1 MSQKDGYT
9 VAFLTKYKVYRFLY
23 KNFWQLFMSTV
34 ADKTTRSATTVHQQ
48 DVQSPFFN
56 RKEDGGFFG
65 NKEGFFPSAKIQ
77 AKLSVS
83 SPDDPQ
89 EKEADAMADQVM
101 RMAEPA
107 AAPASKE
114 EEKLQKKEE
123 ENNGESVLA
132 KPGSK
137 PVLVQAKCKSCEK
150 DEKAQAKLF
159 RMIQRSEEFSSS
171 SMEMSDG
178 DAGSD
183 YSINRKNISLHHSDI
198 VQRSGRGPPQS
209 SIPFEQ
215 SLSSSKGAG
224 SALPGDTRQ
233 FMESRFNAD
242 FSGVRIHTGNH
253 AESMSSQIH
262 AQAFTHG
269 NDIYFNSGKYSPTTG
284 QGSTLLAHELTHT
297 IQQGA
302 SKHNSNPAS
311 TTSSGNSVSAK
322 PISVSRKETIHRSAD
337 VPSQLTNAVEKAK
350 TAEGKIDANKPQA
363 DGNRTGWEKLVEI
376 FKTTFGEDKIIS
388 GSGGSSV
395 EGAVAEQDIKK
406 KREQSGVMVVDTT
419 SKTDK
424 SGIMGTK
431 TGSRDAMPSW
441 CGIFVFWALN
451 KSGVPMPKWKLGERM
466 IKPEAARSPGTTP
479 LPGDIAYRNAFSHF
493 AIVASVNGGTVTTVN
508 GNTAGEDNLGG
519 QVQTKDHPISN
530 WTAFFNPLLIMQ
542 GNLGSG
548 EGSAAEKPKTLEE
561 LRKELANV
569 NRKEE
574 EGHNE
579 ESSTENEEV
588 IQIKPELSNWSVG
601 GGGKL
606 QTGHQHTNN
615 TVDNKIQPKE
625 EEKQQEDDKQSLMS
639 QPVVQK
645 KNANDIHSK
654 CNECNEA
661 ESGEQT
667 GHDVQRK
674 TEITDSSLNSYS
686 KAESSEIS
694 LEMDRGPPLQTK
706 LINGGS
712 GIVQRSVIDD
722 ALEYTS
728 LGALM
733 DCVYVTDLNAT
744 SVCLLGKAS
753 EVAMHIPGY
762 KALRVVLGKDP
773 ITGNRVERNGRNFIE
788 AAFDIMPGGEL
799 LHRKLDEQHQLDA
812 ASEWIDGKIADLESI
827 VNGLF
832 SRFDQFWNRLGITDF
847 GSPFDVLSEGFGIVL
862 DFIEDIIRFAVDAAK
877 ELLEMVKKFLL
888 EKIVEFIKE
897 KTTAYPLLTVIL
909 GEDPITKQKV
919 DRNGTNILNAILEL
933 GGEEGRM
940 QRDQMKDTGTF
951 QKAAAYIDEGI
962 KVFGNLYQTI
972 VDNFGKIWDIVTIDA
987 LMEPVETFTTIYNIF
1002 AQPVIDV
1009 LDFMGRVVK
1018 EILKLIK
1025 DVLFKRISEE
1035 AKKTRGYFL
1044 LTVLIHTDP
1053 FTGEPVPATVENII
1067 HGFMSLMDGGEEQFQ
1082 QMKESGA
1089 IDRAVGKINAAVKKL
1104 NMTLASIIQ
1113 LFIDLWNSFSFSDFL
1128 RPIETFKRIIA
1139 TFGEPIGRLIAFVIE
1154 IVKIVVEVILIIMN
1168 FPFDLINK
1176 IIANAMKSFHLIKA
1190 DPIGFLK
1197 NLLRAIKEGFIQFF
1211 DNILQHLI
1219 QGLVGWLTMELK
1231 DAGVP
1236 ELKDL
1241 SLKGVISWVLEVLGI
1256 SMEKIW
1262 EKLAK
1267 HPKIGPAKVAKI
1279 RGAINTLE
1287 GIWTFIKDVQ
1297 ERGMAAIW
1305 DKIQEQL
1312 SNLWTTVLDA
1322 VKNWIMEKIITQ
1334 VTVKLLSML
1343 DPTGIMAVVNS
1354 CIAIYKAIQSFIKYL
1369 RQMLE
1374 IVSSFVEGVAEIASG
1389 NTKKAADFLE
1399 RTLAKGIPIVIGF
1412 LANQVGL
1419 GGIGKKIGEMIEKA
1433 REMVDKALD
1442 WLVNKA
1448 VETGGKLLE
1457 MGKSAAGALLDWWKG
1472 KSKFKNAAGENH
1484 SVYYREEGT
1493 NLRLVI
1499 ASEEMTIEKYLA
1511 DFPDKENENFKNAMS
1526 ILNEVKI
1533 IAFTPRSE
1541 LTPEQQEANRGK
1553 IAKLSDA
1560 LAKLGGKLEDK
1571 DYPESKDPVCPS
1583 VPPSTNIVDYIVKT
1597 PKAGSKPDQGP
1608 DTGTT
1613 GWKEVYNAGLTKQDK
1628 VADKWVQMHVVTEKL
1643 GGQGAA
1649 NNLVPAPNSI
1659 NTGPFRS
1666 FENNVVELAK
1676 GVSNG
1681 IRNVVWYESKVSYY
1695 DGKYA
1700 SGITAKA
1707 GIYFFKGMKDGK
1719 AEFTKDPSPK
1729 ITGMTNIPL
1738 PELHTSSPA
1747 GGGRYYSL
1755 NHDSGSVLEKIMP
1768 SDLADIVKMNR
1779 YYASIDDLVQVLI
1792 KKGKSDDQ
1800 AKAIVN
1806 GWKAN
1811 PNIVLNNPPTTPPV
1825 QTKLSVSKPDDP
1837 QEKEADET
1845 ADKVMRKTENEAP
1858 VTIQTK
1864 HTSGPA
1870 NATSHSNSF
1879 ERALSSSKGNGD
1891 PLLKDTKQSMED
1903 RFNTDFSNVRIH
1915 TDNDAQQMNKQINAK
1930 AFTHGNDIYFNNGQ
1944 YAPCTAEGGH
1954 LLAHELTH
1962 TIQQGASS
1970 ANVQRKSGKHVPVP
1984 DPPAQV
1990 TSLTTGTFSPT
2001 DTVAE
2006 YIVAGGTGGNVVN
2019 VSFGTYASGTIKIR
2033 KRKDIYE
2040 TVGNVQILPLTLPF
2054 LQPLVN
2060 VGIQPALAVQVKEN
2074 KVSGYI
2080 TTAGAKGGEGTSAI
2094 FDKIKAD
2101 PVMMKWTGLA
2111 FGKSK
2116 LAITNQIEGD
2126 QLRFEVSNINVKLGG
2141 FVDAT
2146 MNIGINNSSF
2156 TVSGSAIVKIRS
2168 LADGNL
2174 NFNRDAA
2181 GNLKGSFKMQTNI
2194 KNFNGVINGEFL
2206 NGIFD
2211 IRGEASYHTEKLK
2224 GTVNIIVTDA
2234 RQAQTLVLQQLEPQ
2248 QISKEAEQRAGVNE
2262 PATGPQPGPRAIAG
2276 WGTLEFSFNKWLTGM
2291 AKVIVDA
2298 EGYVTVHGEITPP
2311 AEVRLFKPK
2320 PYRSPNFVDIHPTFR
2335 WGIPYIADLH
2345 VGLDFLLYA
2354 EAQIGPAVLRDIK
2367 VIGNYSTDPL
2377 LFNDFRI
2384 QATFNMI
2391 GYAGLVF
2398 EFGAHAGVGILGFDV
2413 DLQGTVKATA
2423 GIKGYIDATP
2433 VIGYREK
2440 ADPVEGKKG
2449 EFFIS
2454 GNAELAAQP
2463 FLKLAGSVGV
2473 EVDSP
2478 WPIPNF
2484 GKSWPL
2490 FEKEWA
2496 LPGQFGIGMKLNE
2509 YVLGSEGWP
2518 DVDFNDVKFDEEKF
2532 KDDLIERN
2540 IPPAQDHPKE
2550 KQGGFADKMKGQ
2562 EPAPPPPPVPV
2573 PPKKGKVVKEDEKP
2587 PTASVLEKWQ
2597 VGMKALRELK
2607 DKRDEKPVKGEQLQT
2622 ELKSIKRNKQ
2632 FRELVAT
2639 ASGQNWVLY
2648 AAMQGIDNASGPI
2661 AIKGLPKAE
2670 KPEEEKSAGGKPLH
2684 EKYEPDK
2691 AVKKSAGI
2699 ETLHKLE
2706 KPLLNSGKITKE
2718 EAELVA
2724 AQVKQQHPVF
2734 TSFTVTDGGTK
2745 WDYIYTASE
2754 ATRVNGPVKDEPTL
2768 NIQVKELYKDKDN
2781 DTYYAV
2787 TAVNKTAGTCT
2798 FKILNQPTVPVT
2810 YNISTIQE
2818 NLTKGKW
2825 EKLVPEGSSPAAVG
2839 DLIRAPYRTGKYLAY
2854 IIPKEFDGVVSYK
2867 FRGHS
2872 ATWGNRFREF
2882 VDLLSNNV
2890 IEIIKVD
2897 KDYLRGQT
2905 PSAALQNWAQT
2916 QLPPSAI
2923 DPAFPAY
2930 TVDETANADHI
2941 IPFATII
2948 GLVGF
2953 DLLTAEQQ
2961 ITVLNLLDNFV
2972 ALSPRANKSKG
2983 TKSFVNWTRH
2993 EKLNILVD
3001 TNFRARMIKREAE
3014 AMKALT
3020 DKIQKF
3026 IDLNTLK

>member
-9 VAFLTKYKVYRFLY
+9 VAFLTKYNVFRFLC

-107 AAPASKE
+107 AAPAAKE
-114 EEKLQKKEE
+114 EEKLRKKEE

-322 PISVSRKETIHRSAD
+322 PISVSRKEAIHRSAD

-574 EGHNE
+574 EEHNE

-588 IQIKPELSNWSVG
+588 IQTKPELSNWSVG

-606 QTGHQHTNN
+606 QTGHQYTNN
-615 TVDNKIQPKE
+615 AVDNKIQPKE
-625 EEKQQEDDKQSLMS
+625 EEKQQDDDKQSLMS

-645 KNANDIHSK
+645 KQAYDIHCK
-654 CNECNEA
+654 CNECNE
-661 ESGEQT
+661 EQNHEQP

-674 TEITDSSLNSYS
+674 TETTDSSLNSYTNAETS
-686 KAESSEIS
+686 ESSM
-694 LEMDRGPPLQTK
+694 EMDRGPPLQTK
-706 LINGGS
+706 LINGDS

-812 ASEWIDGKIADLESI
+812 AAEWIDGKIADLESI

-1457 MGKSAAGALLDWWKG
+1457 MGKAAIASLVNWWKG
-1472 KSKFKNAAGENH
+1472 KKEFTGGDGKHHEVFFQGEGD
-1484 SVYYREEGT
+1484 SAVLIIKSDPTPYT
-1493 NLRLVI
+1493 NFLTSYEKELGDG
-1499 ASEEMTIEKYLA
+1499 ASEEVTMDGQKKTKSQVIADAKVVAGEIETEKKKKIATYPGADDKEKETNKAAAIDKLLTKIASISVPLFGEAKDKPKDTEIIVPAGANNNDFATAQEAKLIWNTTKVTGNGSGPDTNAKHAVYDKIDFRQKGGGSYYIRGHLINDNLGGPGKWNNMTALSRTANHEHEEKVESKVKAAFNIGAVVRYKVTASGNQSVKKATASDKDKFTKIA
-1511 DFPDKENENFKNAMS
+1511 DFATALPYLEQITEAESKVPTTLVCEAYTMKKKGEAWEDDK
-1526 ILNEVKI
+1526 KI
-1533 IAFTPRSE
+1533 VVDTITFSVGDYSDYE
-1541 LTPEQQEANRGK
+1541 LG
-1553 IAKLSDA
+1553 
-1560 LAKLGGKLEDK
+1560 KLGGTVTLDLDKLK
-1571 DYPESKDPVCPS
+1571 DEAKKSD
-1583 VPPSTNIVDYIVKT
+1583 
-1597 PKAGSKPDQGP
+1597 
-1608 DTGTT
+1608 
-1613 GWKEVYNAGLTKQDK
+1613 LTFAQFKNQDK
-1628 VADKWVQMHVVTEKL
+1628 IHENSIGLLDATKL
-1643 GGQGAA
+1643 G
-1649 NNLVPAPNSI
+1649 
-1659 NTGPFRS
+1659 
-1666 FENNVVELAK
+1666 E
-1676 GVSNG
+1676 
-1681 IRNVVWYESKVSYY
+1681 
-1695 DGKYA
+1695 
-1700 SGITAKA
+1700 
-1707 GIYFFKGMKDGK
+1707 
-1719 AEFTKDPSPK
+1719 
-1729 ITGMTNIPL
+1729 
-1738 PELHTSSPA
+1738 
-1747 GGGRYYSL
+1747 
-1755 NHDSGSVLEKIMP
+1755 LEKVFTERDRENAKKEELDRI
-1768 SDLADIVKMNR
+1768 SKM
-1779 YYASIDDLVQVLI
+1779 
-1792 KKGKSDDQ
+1792 KKSDDITTWNAFTAGRTFYNIKTDAAFIEVEKEFNVTQ
-1800 AKAIVN
+1800 TGLRKKAIADAST
-1806 GWKAN
+1806 KA
-1811 PNIVLNNPPTTPPV
+1811 
-1825 QTKLSVSKPDDP
+1825 
-1837 QEKEADET
+1837 
-1845 ADKVMRKTENEAP
+1845 
-1858 VTIQTK
+1858 
-1864 HTSGPA
+1864 
-1870 NATSHSNSF
+1870 
-1879 ERALSSSKGNGD
+1879 
-1891 PLLKDTKQSMED
+1891 
-1903 RFNTDFSNVRIH
+1903 
-1915 TDNDAQQMNKQINAK
+1915 
-1930 AFTHGNDIYFNNGQ
+1930 
-1944 YAPCTAEGGH
+1944 
-1954 LLAHELTH
+1954 
-1962 TIQQGASS
+1962 
-1970 ANVQRKSGKHVPVP
+1970 
-1984 DPPAQV
+1984 
-1990 TSLTTGTFSPT
+1990 
-2001 DTVAE
+2001 VA
-2006 YIVAGGTGGNVVN
+2006 A
-2019 VSFGTYASGTIKIR
+2019 
-2033 KRKDIYE
+2033 
-2040 TVGNVQILPLTLPF
+2040 
-2054 LQPLVN
+2054 
-2060 VGIQPALAVQVKEN
+2060 
-2074 KVSGYI
+2074 
-2080 TTAGAKGGEGTSAI
+2080 
-2094 FDKIKAD
+2094 
-2101 PVMMKWTGLA
+2101 
-2111 FGKSK
+2111 
-2116 LAITNQIEGD
+2116 
-2126 QLRFEVSNINVKLGG
+2126 
-2141 FVDAT
+2141 
-2146 MNIGINNSSF
+2146 
-2156 TVSGSAIVKIRS
+2156 
-2168 LADGNL
+2168 
-2174 NFNRDAA
+2174 
-2181 GNLKGSFKMQTNI
+2181 
-2194 KNFNGVINGEFL
+2194 
-2206 NGIFD
+2206 
-2211 IRGEASYHTEKLK
+2211 
-2224 GTVNIIVTDA
+2224 
-2234 RQAQTLVLQQLEPQ
+2234 
-2248 QISKEAEQRAGVNE
+2248 
-2262 PATGPQPGPRAIAG
+2262 
-2276 WGTLEFSFNKWLTGM
+2276 
-2291 AKVIVDA
+2291 
-2298 EGYVTVHGEITPP
+2298 
-2311 AEVRLFKPK
+2311 
-2320 PYRSPNFVDIHPTFR
+2320 
-2335 WGIPYIADLH
+2335 
-2345 VGLDFLLYA
+2345 
-2354 EAQIGPAVLRDIK
+2354 
-2367 VIGNYSTDPL
+2367 
-2377 LFNDFRI
+2377 
-2384 QATFNMI
+2384 
-2391 GYAGLVF
+2391 
-2398 EFGAHAGVGILGFDV
+2398 
-2413 DLQGTVKATA
+2413 
-2423 GIKGYIDATP
+2423 
-2433 VIGYREK
+2433 
-2440 ADPVEGKKG
+2440 
-2449 EFFIS
+2449 
-2454 GNAELAAQP
+2454 
-2463 FLKLAGSVGV
+2463 
-2473 EVDSP
+2473 
-2478 WPIPNF
+2478 
-2484 GKSWPL
+2484 
-2490 FEKEWA
+2490 
-2496 LPGQFGIGMKLNE
+2496 
-2509 YVLGSEGWP
+2509 
-2518 DVDFNDVKFDEEKF
+2518 
-2532 KDDLIERN
+2532 
-2540 IPPAQDHPKE
+2540 
-2550 KQGGFADKMKGQ
+2550 
-2562 EPAPPPPPVPV
+2562 
-2573 PPKKGKVVKEDEKP
+2573 
-2587 PTASVLEKWQ
+2587 
-2597 VGMKALRELK
+2597 
-2607 DKRDEKPVKGEQLQT
+2607 
-2622 ELKSIKRNKQ
+2622 
-2632 FRELVAT
+2632 
-2639 ASGQNWVLY
+2639 
-2648 AAMQGIDNASGPI
+2648 
-2661 AIKGLPKAE
+2661 LPKAF
-2670 KPEEEKSAGGKPLH
+2670 
-2684 EKYEPDK
+2684 
-2691 AVKKSAGI
+2691 AGI
-2699 ETLHKLE
+2699 NWLDFKIAEKINFKADTGETAE
-2706 KPLLNSGKITKE
+2706 ITKVE
-2718 EAELVA
+2718 TVFRS
-2724 AQVKQQHPVF
+2724 KQ
-2734 TSFTVTDGGTK
+2734 
-2745 WDYIYTASE
+2745 
-2754 ATRVNGPVKDEPTL
+2754 
-2768 NIQVKELYKDKDN
+2768 
-2781 DTYYAV
+2781 
-2787 TAVNKTAGTCT
+2787 
-2798 FKILNQPTVPVT
+2798 
-2810 YNISTIQE
+2810 
-2818 NLTKGKW
+2818 
-2825 EKLVPEGSSPAAVG
+2825 
-2839 DLIRAPYRTGKYLAY
+2839 
-2854 IIPKEFDGVVSYK
+2854 
-2867 FRGHS
+2867 
-2872 ATWGNRFREF
+2872 
-2882 VDLLSNNV
+2882 
-2890 IEIIKVD
+2890 
-2897 KDYLRGQT
+2897 
-2905 PSAALQNWAQT
+2905 
-2916 QLPPSAI
+2916 
-2923 DPAFPAY
+2923 
-2930 TVDETANADHI
+2930 
-2941 IPFATII
+2941 
-2948 GLVGF
+2948 
-2953 DLLTAEQQ
+2953 
-2961 ITVLNLLDNFV
+2961 
-2972 ALSPRANKSKG
+2972 
-2983 TKSFVNWTRH
+2983 
-2993 EKLNILVD
+2993 
-3001 TNFRARMIKREAE
+3001 
-3014 AMKALT
+3014 
-3020 DKIQKF
+3020 
-3026 IDLNTLK
+3026 